1 MYDFKDVAIET
12 GEVGYWSE
20 EEENF
25 IKEPAIRVV
34 LGDAYVDLEDETFDE
49 HDEILLTLPEAKQLI
64 ALIQEA
70 IKEIN

>member
-1 MYDFKDVAIET
+1 MYDFNDVAIET
-12 GEVGYWSE
+12 GEVGHWSE
-20 EEENF
+20 EEERF

-34 LGDAYVDLEDETFDE
+34 LGDAYVDLEDETFDK